1 MFCKPLKEL
10 IQVQSSVST
19 LTLWYHSESDNG
31 LMMILSGATPLTIN
45 LCLLIHALIHL
56 EGNHFPF
63 QNDEAITKFFFTQ
76 QLLTSEQ
83 CSQAK
88 L

>member
-1 MFCKPLKEL
+1 M
-10 IQVQSSVST
+10 QVQSSVST
-19 LTLWYHSESDNG
+19 LTLWYHSESDHG
-31 LMMILSGATPLTIN
+31 LMMILSGETPLTIN